1 VNVSADSSG
10 SLVGALE
17 FVNDFPTADTVGRM
31 REELKF
37 QAAVQVYLWSIPYM
51 AMMSLRD
58 AHRSVGATTIP
69 FLEQF
74 LTAKTVAPTGNQ
86 APRRS
91 GPCVLISSWLKWTL
105 VSRTRK

>member
-1 VNVSADSSG
+1 
-10 SLVGALE
+10 
-17 FVNDFPTADTVGRM
+17 M

-51 AMMSLRD
+51 AMTSMRD
-58 AHRSVGATTIP
+58 AHRSVGATTTTIP
-69 FLEQF
+69 IFEQF

-91 GPCVLISSWLKWTL
+91 GPCVQISSWSKWML